1 MPVPI
6 LISAGITESG
16 FGEKLEPAGLQEIIK
31 MVKIKRKLF
40 KINFISF
47 QWIVIINK

>member
-1 MPVPI
+1 MPVPV
-6 LISAGITESG
+6 LISAAIIGSG

-40 KINFISF
+40 KIDFI
-47 QWIVIINK
+47 ITNGLLL

>member
-1 MPVPI
+1 MPVPV
-6 LISAGITESG
+6 LISAGIIGSG

-40 KINFISF
+40 KIDFI
-47 QWIVIINK
+47 ITNGLLI